1 MLKSIIKVGLLLV
14 AGILVYNYFF
24 GTPEEKAQSKEIFT
38 SVKDLTKSA
47 FDLLKHEKEK
57 FDEGKYDEAVEKV
70 GGLLENLKGKAEQLS
85 ENKELLDQIAELE
98 QKRQRLSDE
107 IDQEVPANYD
117 NTAAEQPV
125 MDSTS
130 RKHIEEEWE
139 DLVRK
144 TEHLMEDMEKKS
156 Q

>member
-1 MLKSIIKVGLLLV
+1 MLKSLIKVGLLLV

-38 SVKDLTKSA
+38 SVKDLTKSTFA
-47 FDLLKHEKEK
+47 LLKQEKAK
-57 FDEGKYDEAVEKV
+57 FDEGKYDEAVDKI
-70 GGLLENLKGKAEQLS
+70 GGLLDDLKGKAEQLKD
-85 ENKELLDQIAELE
+85 NKELLDQIAALE
-98 QKRQRLSDE
+98 QKRQRLSEE
-107 IDQEVPANYD
+107 IDQEVPENYD
-117 NTAAEQPV
+117 NTSTERPV

-144 TEHLMEDMEKKS
+144 TEHLMEDMDKKG

>member
-1 MLKSIIKVGLLLV
+1 MLKSLIKVGLLLV

-38 SVKDLTKSA
+38 SVKDLTKSTFA
-47 FDLLKHEKEK
+47 LLKQEKAK
-57 FDEGKYDEAVEKV
+57 FDEGKYDEAVDKI
-70 GGLLENLKGKAEQLS
+70 GGLLDDLKGKAAQLKD
-85 ENKELLDQIAELE
+85 NKGLLDQIAALE
-98 QKRQRLSDE
+98 EKRQRLSEE
-107 IDQEVPANYD
+107 IDQEVPENYD
-117 NTAAEQPV
+117 STSTERPV

-144 TEHLMEDMEKKS
+144 TEHLMEDMDKRG